1 MTRTERNDTGDSGS
15 ERGRIGAPEAMR
27 RAAAQLAGLLG
38 REPDSV
44 SAIKRTDDGW
54 TACVEVVEIERVP
67 DTSSVMASYRV
78 DMDDRGELT
87 GYERTQ
93 RYARGRVDR

>member
-1 MTRTERNDTGDSGS
+1 MTRTERNDAGDSGS
-15 ERGRIGAPEAMR
+15 ERERIGAAEAMR
-27 RAAAQLAGLLG
+27 RAAAQLAELLG

-54 TACVEVVEIERVP
+54 TASVEVVEIERVP

-87 GYERTQ
+87 GYERAQ